1 MMMSCRRATRLLS
14 EAQERKL
21 SFGERASLK
30 FHTSMCSGCR
40 YFGRQIQ
47 ALRDISRAYARGANE
62 ESPDKGDQSK
72 RGDS

>member
-1 MMMSCRRATRLLS
+1 MMISCRHATRLLS

-21 SFGERASLK
+21 SFGERAGLK
-30 FHTSMCSGCR
+30 FHTAICSSCR
-40 YFGRQIQ
+40 YFGRHIQ

-62 ESPDKGDQSK
+62 ESPDKGGQSE